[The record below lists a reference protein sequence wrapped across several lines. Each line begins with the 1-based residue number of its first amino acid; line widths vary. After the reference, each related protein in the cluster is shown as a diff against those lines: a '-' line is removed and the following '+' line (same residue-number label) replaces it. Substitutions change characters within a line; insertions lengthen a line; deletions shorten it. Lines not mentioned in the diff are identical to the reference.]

1 MNPEDNPGPA
11 VFSTGCIKAL
21 PAKNAGNLGYDKA
34 YVIHRSLKIRD
45 EL

>member
-11 VFSTGCIKAL
+11 VFFAGCIKAL
-21 PAKNAGNLGYDKA
+21 PAKNAGKLGYDKA
-34 YVIHRSLKIRD
+34 YVIHRSLKIRG